1 MQALQ
6 ALVGR
11 WAALVHLAHLELKV
25 QAEEQAVKV
34 KLARKGIAELQVHAV
49 ALDLLVLKDCKESL
63 VSKVPLVLLEMAGL
77 KDRKVRLET
86 LEHVGQPVHLEQRE
100 LRELPALTEELAHLD
115 QQDQRVHMARADPKV
130 AWEVLE
136 LSDNQD
142 LQDTS
147 GLADHAECRVKQAR
161 QDQRALMVL

>member
-1 MQALQ
+1 M
-6 ALVGR
+6 
-11 WAALVHLAHLELKV
+11 
-25 QAEEQAVKV
+25 
-34 KLARKGIAELQVHAV
+34 
-49 ALDLLVLKDCKESL
+49 
-63 VSKVPLVLLEMAGL
+63 
-77 KDRKVRLET
+77 RLET

-100 LRELPALTEELAHLD
+100 LRELLALTEELAHLD

-147 GLADHAECRVKQAR
+147 GLADHAEYRVKQAR